1 MIKKYEAD
9 EMNYRKSIKECF
21 KGSKEELAEEMQNF
35 NAEVSLKKKHLEK
48 VSFPSFFLSIFFVI
62 FFSLMQHLLI
72 QCIAQ
77 NICCIKMVQ
86 KILSNKF

>member
-48 VSFPSFFLSIFFVI
+48 VSFPSFFLSIFFAT
-62 FFSLMQHLLI
+62 FFFTDAAFINSVYCTKYLLYK
-72 QCIAQ
+72 
-77 NICCIKMVQ
+77 NGSKD
-86 KILSNKF
+86 S